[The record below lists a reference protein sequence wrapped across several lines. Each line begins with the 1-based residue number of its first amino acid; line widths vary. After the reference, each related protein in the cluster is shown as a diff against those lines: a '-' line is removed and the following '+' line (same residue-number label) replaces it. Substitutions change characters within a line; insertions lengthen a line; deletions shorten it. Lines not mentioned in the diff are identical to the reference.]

1 MAYKRRITK
10 NDRGFIK
17 FMIPYGRQWIDEE
30 DVSQVVA
37 VLKSDWLTQGSKT
50 GEFEK
55 AICEYTGADY
65 CLVVSSGTAALHL
78 AVASLGIE
86 TGKEGITSPNTFVA
100 SANCLI
106 YNGLKPVFADID
118 EHTYNINIDE
128 IQKKITKNTSV
139 IIAVDFAGQPADMEA
154 IHKMAKDIF
163 VIEDA
168 SHAIGSKYE
177 DGSFV
182 GSCKYSDMTVFSF
195 HPVKTI
201 TTGEG
206 GAITTNNEE
215 LYEKLKL
222 LRSHGITK
230 EDKYLKTN
238 YGPWY
243 YEMQELGFNY
253 RLTDIQA
260 ALGISQ
266 LKKLDGFIK
275 RRREIV
281 CRYNEAFKSNSILK
295 IPFEKQGIYSA
306 FHLYVLQMDF
316 EKIGK
321 NRKTIMEELINKNI
335 GTQVHYIPV
344 HTQPYY
350 QEHLGYKWGD
360 YPVSEKYYEK
370 ALTIPLY
377 PKMTDRDVDYVINTI
392 LEVI

>member
-1 MAYKRRITK
+1 
-10 NDRGFIK
+10 
-17 FMIPYGRQWIDEE
+17 MIPYGRQLIDEDDINE
-30 DVSQVVA
+30 VIN
-37 VLKSDWLTQGSKT
+37 VLKSDYLTQGVKIP
-50 GEFEK
+50 EFEK
-55 AICEYTGADY
+55 ALCEYTGAKY
-65 CLVVSSGTAALHL
+65 CVALSSGTAALHL
-78 AVASLGIE
+78 AVASLDIDI
-86 TGKEGITSPNTFVA
+86 GKDGITTPNTFVA

-118 EHTYNINIDE
+118 ERTYNINVEE
-128 IQKKITKNTSV
+128 IKGKINENTRV
-139 IIAVDFAGQPADMEA
+139 IIPVDFAGQPADMKE
-154 IHKMAKDIF
+154 IYKLAKYNKLF

-182 GSCKYSDMTVFSF
+182 GSCKYSDMTTFSF

-206 GAITTNNEE
+206 GAVTTNNEE
-215 LYEKLKL
+215 LYERLIL
-222 LRSHGITK
+222 LRTHGITK
-230 EDKYLKTN
+230 KEKYLKMN
-238 YGPWY
+238 PGPWY
-243 YEMQELGFNY
+243 YEMQALGFNY

-266 LKKLDGFIK
+266 LRKLDSFVK

-281 CRYNEAFKSNSILK
+281 LKYNRAFRELDSLV
-295 IPFEKQGIYSA
+295 IPFEKEDVYSA

-321 NRKTIMEELINKNI
+321 SRKNIMEELRSKNI

-350 QEHLGYKWGD
+350 QENFGFNYGD
-360 YPVSEKYYEK
+360 YPIAEHYYAK
-370 ALTIPLY
+370 TLSIPLY
-377 PKMTDRDVDYVINTI
+377 PEMTDNDVDCVIKNI
-392 LEVI
+392 VSLLKSLS